1 MIDKETIYGQVVAK
15 ANNYKAVPD
24 KSTGGRRI
32 IKSEDVRNYE
42 KSFARQCKIYR
53 NRKINGMFKL
63 LIAVYQKSQRYD
75 LDNSIKTVLDCLQ
88 QVNAI
93 TNDSLCYSI
102 VAEKRIDRQNPRI
115 VFAIE
120 EIEPRLL

>member
-1 MIDKETIYGQVVAK
+1 MIERETILGQVVAK

-24 KSTGGRRI
+24 KYGGKRI
-32 IKSEDVRNYE
+32 IKSDAVRKYE
-42 KSFARQCKIYR
+42 REFARQCRIYR
-53 NRKINGMFKL
+53 NRQINGQFKL
-63 LIAVYQKSQRYD
+63 MIAIYQSSARYD

-88 QVNAI
+88 QVKAI

-102 VAEKRIDRQNPRI
+102 VAEKRIDRRNPRI

-120 EIEPRLL
+120 ELEPKLL

>member
-1 MIDKETIYGQVVAK
+1 MIEEETIYGQVVAK

-32 IKSEDVRNYE
+32 IKSEEVRKYE
-42 KSFARQCKIYR
+42 RNFAQQCKIYR
-53 NRKINGMFKL
+53 NRKINGIFKL
-63 LIAVYQKSQRYD
+63 LIAVYQKNQRYD

-93 TNDSLCYSI
+93 TNDSLCYHI

-115 VFAIE
+115 VFAIK

>member
-1 MIDKETIYGQVVAK
+1 MIEKETIYGQVVAK
-15 ANNYKAVPD
+15 ANSYKAVPD

-32 IKSEDVRNYE
+32 IKNEDVRNYE

-53 NRKINGMFKL
+53 NRKIDGMFKL

-102 VAEKRIDRQNPRI
+102 VAEKRIDRLNPRI

>member
-1 MIDKETIYGQVVAK
+1 MIERETILGQVVAK

-24 KSTGGRRI
+24 KYGGKRI
-32 IKSEDVRNYE
+32 IKSDAVRKYE
-42 KSFARQCKIYR
+42 REFDRQ
-53 NRKINGMFKL
+53 INGQFKL
-63 LIAVYQKSQRYD
+63 MIAIYQSSARYD

-88 QVNAI
+88 QVKAI

-102 VAEKRIDRQNPRI
+102 VAEKRIDRRNPRI

-120 EIEPRLL
+120 ELEPKLL